1 MRRLLRTITPLAL
14 VVAAALPLS
23 SQQSNAPAPADPIIR
38 VTVGL
43 VQIDAVVTD
52 SKGNHVA
59 DLKPEDFEVL
69 EDGKRQ
75 TITHFS
81 YIRSTTA
88 PTTAQPVKPAKGT
101 SKETLRLEAEI
112 VPGPSRQLRANEVRR
127 LLVLVADNLG
137 ISAEN
142 IPRVRSTMKNFVD
155 NQMQPGDLV
164 SVVTTAKGMGP
175 LNQFTNDKRQLHAA
189 IDRVRWVSYGRNGVS
204 TFEPI
209 NEEPVPDDPVEAQ
222 MMQDQ
227 KDFEQAAENTRSDN
241 MALGTMGTL
250 NYIVQGLKELPG
262 RKAVVLFSQGFAF
275 YRTPTVDRIPGT
287 TSSRGPDYDD
297 RTQTSARKLTDL
309 ANRAGAVIY
318 SFDVR
323 GLPVTNLSAAD
334 RVAPNPRNPSH
345 LSDLQ
350 RDRTNTY
357 QDSQD
362 GMEFLAKETGGLF
375 FHENKDFNTGLAKT
389 IDDLSGYYLIGYQP
403 QRAADTGD
411 KAKATF
417 HKIQVHVKK
426 SGLHVRSRN
435 GYLGEPDTVPVL
447 KPEDARKVQIS
458 KALFSPFQNTD
469 VRIKL
474 SPYYSGVAKSDGGRK
489 ETIMRAVVHIDIRD
503 LDFQDVKDAK
513 EPKKRAVIDV
523 VCAAYDGESKA
534 AGSSDKTFTIEATPK
549 QIENTVP
556 HGIDYQF
563 DIPIP
568 KPGAY
573 QVRAAV
579 RDAQAER
586 VGSFTTFV
594 QIPDFNGPKLALSS
608 MVLYE
613 QADPDKSTAALQS
626 QIAGAGSGTT
636 RVFAPGVSLGYAT
649 YAFNGKLDP
658 ATSKP
663 KLEVEVRLYHGNQR
677 IFASKPLP
685 MIPPADPS
693 KTAGAV
699 PAMGRIKIPTGMAAG
714 DYSVVLIVYDRAV
727 PGPKPAFA
735 VQTTDFTLVNP
746 EAVQPSAARN

>member
-1 MRRLLRTITPLAL
+1 MLQFFCRNARPFALLL
-14 VVAAALPLS
+14 AALPLA
-23 SQQSNAPAPADPIIR
+23 SQQANTPAPADPVIR

-59 DLKPEDFEVL
+59 DLKPEDFEVT
-69 EDGKRQ
+69 EDGKKQ
-75 TITHFS
+75 VITHFS
-81 YIRSTTA
+81 YIWSSTGPTA
-88 PTTAQPVKPAKGT
+88 PQPVKPAKGT
-101 SKETLRLEAEI
+101 SKESLKVEAEI
-112 VPGPSRQLRANEVRR
+112 VPAPSRQLRANEVRR

-164 SVVTTAKGMGP
+164 SIVTTAKGVGP
-175 LNQFTNDKRQLHAA
+175 LNQFTNDKRQLHTA

-204 TFEPI
+204 SFEPV

-250 NYIVQGLKELPG
+250 NYIVQGLKDLPG

-275 YRTPTVDRIPGT
+275 FRTPTVDRIPGT
-287 TSSRGPDYDD
+287 TASRGPDYDD
-297 RTQTSARKLTDL
+297 RTLTSARKLTDL

-323 GLPVTNLSAAD
+323 GLAVTSLSAAD

-345 LSDLQ
+345 LNDLQ
-350 RDRTNTY
+350 RDRTSGY

-375 FHENKDFNTGLAKT
+375 FHENNDFNTGLAKT
-389 IDDLSGYYLIGYQP
+389 VDDLSGYYLIGYQP
-403 QRAADTGD
+403 LRGSETGE
-411 KAKATF
+411 KAKTAF

-426 SGLHVRSRN
+426 AGLHVRSRN
-435 GYLGEPDTVPVL
+435 GYVGEPEAVSAL

-469 VRIKL
+469 IHIKL
-474 SPYYSGVAKSDGGRK
+474 SPYYSGVVNPQSARK
-489 ETIMRAVVHIDIRD
+489 DTVLRAVVHIDIRD
-503 LDFQDVKDAK
+503 LDFEDIKDAK
-513 EPKKRAVIDV
+513 EPKKRAVVDV
-523 VCAAYDGESKA
+523 VCAAYDSEGKPV
-534 AGSSDKTFTIEATPK
+534 GSSDKTFTIDATPK
-549 QIENTVP
+549 QIENTAP
-556 HGIDYQF
+556 RGIDYQL
-563 DIPIP
+563 DIAIP
-568 KPGAY
+568 KSGPY
-573 QVRAAV
+573 QLRAAV
-579 RDAQAER
+579 RDAASER
-586 VGSFTTFV
+586 VGSFTSFV
-594 QIPDFNGPKLALSS
+594 QIPDFNGSKLALSS

-613 QADPDKSTAALQS
+613 QEDPGKATAALQA
-626 QIAGAGSGTT
+626 QVAGAGSGNT
-636 RVFAPGVSLGYAT
+636 RVFAPGSTLGYAT
-649 YAFNGKLDP
+649 FAFNPKLDP

-663 KLEVEVRLYHGNQR
+663 KLEMEVRLYRGNQK
-677 IFASKPLP
+677 IFASQP
-685 MIPPADPS
+685 MPMQAPADAA
-693 KTAGAV
+693 KTGGAV
-699 PAMGRIKIPTGMAAG
+699 PGMGKIRIPSGMAAG
-714 DYSVVLIVYDRAV
+714 EYSVALIVYDRAV
-727 PGPKPAFA
+727 PGAKQPFA

-746 EAVQPSAARN
+746 EAQRPAARN